1 MKKLKPYFDTLK
13 LRPNQPDVFGLSV
26 GMHIL
31 LPLFT
36 FSIFNVM
43 GKVSIPYNV
52 ALQALFSIAYI
63 IYAVKNRKRMKT
75 DYVAVR
81 TSTFSLAL
89 QMSFMGGCF
98 VLVVSDISIW
108 ELYSIMLASFIVG
121 CLIAYIIAARYVSE
135 KSNAML
141 PAIVAIIGIFGGS
154 GYYFRRWLF
163 TNFDKILMAILTFV
177 YCSALAGGLAFI
189 VIGKFYS
196 NKNH

>member
-13 LRPNQPDVFGLSV
+13 LRPNQPDIFGLSV

-43 GKVSIPYNV
+43 GKASIFFNV
-52 ALQALFSIAYI
+52 GLQALLSIAYI

-75 DYVAVR
+75 DYVSVR
-81 TSTFSLAL
+81 ASTFSLAL
-89 QMSFMGGCF
+89 EVSFMGGCF
-98 VLVVSDISIW
+98 VLAVSDISIW
-108 ELYSIMLASFIVG
+108 ALYLIMLASFMVG
-121 CLIAYIIAARYVSE
+121 CLIVYIIAVRHITG

-141 PAIVAIIGIFGGS
+141 PAIVAIIGIFGGT
-154 GYYFRRWLF
+154 GYYFKRWLF
-163 TNFDKILMAILTFV
+163 SNSDKVFMAILTFV
-177 YCSALAGGLAFI
+177 YCTALAGGLAFI